1 MYECNVCILWK
12 GEKKCSCDLILG
24 LCLCDLNFCI
34 FGRGYWYIDMMGYDR
49 VNLDVMNEW
58 MILGRWKN
66 N

>member
-49 VNLDVMNEW
+49 VNLDVMNE
-58 MILGRWKN
+58 
-66 N
+66 